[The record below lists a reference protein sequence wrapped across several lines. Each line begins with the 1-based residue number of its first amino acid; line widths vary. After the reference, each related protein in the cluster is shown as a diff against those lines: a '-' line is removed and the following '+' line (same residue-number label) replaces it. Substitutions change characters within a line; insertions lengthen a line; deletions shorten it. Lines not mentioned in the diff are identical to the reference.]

1 MASLRSKTDNEWL
14 VAIFWVI
21 WSARNQFLF
30 KGKKVNPQVLVAKPE
45 VVINAYKRTQ
55 APTFAPVGNQQ
66 RLVQR
71 TWSPPTRGYFKLN
84 VDASI
89 NSKKQISGLG
99 IVIRDEA
106 GNVSAAAIKL
116 SKFNGDVAFV
126 EAEAMEWGI
135 QIAEKAGARCLN
147 VESDSQEVV
156 NFVNNR
162 KSLSKQS
169 GSLPTQAPILG
180 SGYNSKSNN
189 SSSDIDFEERLA
201 AVRRSALEQKKA
213 EEIKEFG
220 PIDYDAPIETEKKTI
235 GLGTKIGV
243 GVAVVIFGLV
253 FALGDFLPSG
263 SVSPTEEAG
272 VVNKE
277 LSEEEKNVLQTRLKK
292 YEETLSISP
301 KDSTALEGAAV
312 TLAEL
317 GDYTR
322 AVSLL
327 QDLAKE
333 KPSDP
338 DVFRLL
344 GEVKYELKDYEG
356 SAAAYRVSTMV
367 SKDINFEVLRGLTN
381 ALLAAKKPDEAVQF
395 LLASRERLSTG
406 KSDDLSV
413 KDGRSGDKKE
423 TEPQK
428 VDPIQVELLLGKAYS
443 DGGRVSDAVAVYDRL
458 ISSYPN
464 DFRGY
469 LAKGIILKENGKV
482 GDAER
487 MFIQVNNQ
495 DTHVESHKAKPVEEG
510 ATESHVRIGEQ
521 QLKAFHMLSRYAK
534 LSLEEQCLRMI
545 SNGLQNK
552 TRYECCKI
560 YPKKWSKKR
569 KGADN
574 HRICWGIWHSSDRSL
589 FENKKEDP
597 KIMVAKQRL

>member
-1 MASLRSKTDNEWL
+1 MTAISATAAASGLLAFRIQCSDSKPKRGFGNKTDKTNKEEK
-14 VAIFWVI
+14 
-21 WSARNQFLF
+21 
-30 KGKKVNPQVLVAKPE
+30 KGVMSQP
-45 VVINAYKRTQ
+45 KR
-55 APTFAPVGNQQ
+55 
-66 RLVQR
+66 
-71 TWSPPTRGYFKLN
+71 
-84 VDASI
+84 
-89 NSKKQISGLG
+89 
-99 IVIRDEA
+99 E
-106 GNVSAAAIKL
+106 
-116 SKFNGDVAFV
+116 
-126 EAEAMEWGI
+126 
-135 QIAEKAGARCLN
+135 
-147 VESDSQEVV
+147 
-156 NFVNNR
+156 
-162 KSLSKQS
+162 SLSKQS
-169 GSLPTQAPILG
+169 GSLPTQAPFLS

-189 SSSDIDFEERLA
+189 SSSDINFEERLA

-292 YEETLSISP
+292 YEEMLIISP

-428 VDPIQVELLLGKAYS
+428 VDPIQVALLLGKAYS
-443 DGGRVSDAVAVYDRL
+443 DGGRVSDAVAVYDWL

-487 MFIQVNNQ
+487 MFIQARFFAPEKV
-495 DTHVESHKAKPVEEG
+495 KALVD
-510 ATESHVRIGEQ
+510 Q
-521 QLKAFHMLSRYAK
+521 Y
-534 LSLEEQCLRMI
+534 
-545 SNGLQNK
+545 
-552 TRYECCKI
+552 
-560 YPKKWSKKR
+560 SKR
-569 KGADN
+569 
-574 HRICWGIWHSSDRSL
+574 
-589 FENKKEDP
+589 
-597 KIMVAKQRL
+597 

>member
-263 SVSPTEEAG
+263 SHLKFIQE
-272 VVNKE
+272 
-277 LSEEEKNVLQTRLKK
+277 VLQ
-292 YEETLSISP
+292 
-301 KDSTALEGAAV
+301 GAAV

-487 MFIQVNNQ
+487 MFIQARFFAPEKV
-495 DTHVESHKAKPVEEG
+495 KALVDQYSK
-510 ATESHVRIGEQ
+510 RIGEQ

>member
-147 VESDSQEVV
+147 VESDSQEVPQQQQV
-156 NFVNNR
+156 AYSHFGFNAPILNLDETNKEEKKGVMSQPKR

-263 SVSPTEEAG
+263 SHLKFIQE
-272 VVNKE
+272 
-277 LSEEEKNVLQTRLKK
+277 VLQ
-292 YEETLSISP
+292 
-301 KDSTALEGAAV
+301 GAAV